1 VPAREA
7 VFIDHP
13 SFSAAA
19 WHGLHPLAFSRQAN
33 VKALAGMMD
42 WLSPGAIRQAQL
54 PSRESLL
61 RFHEP
66 DYVDALE
73 AAVEAGQV
81 PREMRERYG
90 FGTMENPIFPGL
102 FTRASATV
110 GGSIAAAEAA
120 LEGKLAFHPAG
131 GTHHG
136 KPGRASGFCY
146 FNDPAFA
153 IQRLL
158 EAGAGPLLYLDLDA
172 HHGDG
177 VELLFAGYPDVFTL
191 SLHEEGR
198 WPHSGGP
205 GEAGPPNAMNIAVPR
220 GLNDSEL
227 DWLFDGPIAEQAMR
241 VKPGS
246 LVVTAGADC
255 LLGDPLSAMALSNHA
270 LWRAVLRAAE
280 WADHVVVLGGGG
292 YNPWTVTRGWAGLW
306 ACLAGKDVEAP
317 LVAEAA
323 EMLASFECDL
333 VDSDEIDPLWL
344 SAIADAPNEGS
355 VRDLVK
361 QRAAAALRVP
371 AGR

>member
-1 VPAREA
+1 MTAREA
-7 VFIDHP
+7 VFVDHP
-13 SFSAAA
+13 SFSATA

-33 VKALAGMMD
+33 VKALAGMMG
-42 WLSPGAIRQAQL
+42 WLRPEAIRRAQL
-54 PSRESLL
+54 PDRETLL
-61 RFHEP
+61 RFHRA
-66 DYVDALE
+66 DYVDALA
-73 AAVEAGQV
+73 AAVGAGRV
-81 PREMRERYG
+81 PSELRQRYG

-110 GGSIAAAEAA
+110 GGSISAAEAA
-120 LEGKLAFHPAG
+120 LEGRLAFHPAG

-136 KPGRASGFCY
+136 KPDRASGFCY

-153 IQRLL
+153 IDRLL
-158 EAGAGPLLYLDLDA
+158 RAGAAPVLYLDLDA

-177 VELLFAGYPDVFTL
+177 VELLFAGHPEVFTL

-205 GEAGPPNAMNIAVPR
+205 EVDAPPNAVNIPVPR

-227 DWLFDGPIAEQAMR
+227 DWLMSGPIVDQAMR
-241 VKPGS
+241 VKPRS

-255 LLGDPLSAMALSNHA
+255 LKGDPLSAMAISNRA
-270 LWRAVLRAAE
+270 MWRAVLRAAE

-306 ACLAGKDVEAP
+306 ACLAGNDVDAP
-317 LVAEAA
+317 LVAEGT

-333 VDSDEIDPLWL
+333 VDSDEIEPYWL
-344 SAIADAPNEGS
+344 NAIPDLPNDGP
-355 VRDLVK
+355 VRELVK
-361 QRAAAALRVP
+361 QRAAAALRGP
-371 AGR
+371 ARC